1 MTTVV
6 GWQTRPTIPLVVKAM
21 ETGNGGRQFRLD
33 PNRIR
38 RSASYRGALA
48 KAGKLLRK
56 PQRLI
61 DLVDTASAK
70 AAKLHR
76 GPIQQAK
83 DKLATLLRLV
93 KAYAVGDYRSVS
105 WTNLVMIVAAI
116 IYFLSPLDLIPD
128 FFAGLGYIDDA
139 TILSWTLRAI
149 GDELSTFS
157 EWEKSSGETS
167 TIEIAE
173 D

>member
-1 MTTVV
+1 
-6 GWQTRPTIPLVVKAM
+6 M
-21 ETGNGGRQFRLD
+21 ETGKGDRQYRLNPD
-33 PNRIR
+33 RVR
-38 RSASYRGALA
+38 GSASYRSALA
-48 KAGKLLRK
+48 KAGKLLKK

-76 GPIQQAK
+76 GPIQEAK
-83 DKLATLLRLV
+83 SKLATLLRLV

-105 WTNLVMIVAAI
+105 WANLVMIVAAI

-157 EWEKSSGETS
+157 EWEKSGGMAP
-167 TIEIAE
+167 TIELAE